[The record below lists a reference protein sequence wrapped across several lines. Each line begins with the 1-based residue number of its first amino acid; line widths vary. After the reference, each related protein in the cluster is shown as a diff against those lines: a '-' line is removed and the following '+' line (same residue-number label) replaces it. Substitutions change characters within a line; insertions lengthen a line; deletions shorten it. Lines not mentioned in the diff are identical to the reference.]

1 MSPLSDPRVNNNL
14 RTVLIVDDDAALR
27 DTLEDILSEEGYS
40 PISAGSC
47 AEALAVARER
57 PPGAALVDIKLPDGS
72 GTRLLADLKRVD
84 AHWIPAVITAY
95 ADLDSALSALE
106 EGAFQYL
113 QKPVRPMELFNLLDK
128 MFETL
133 DLEERSGG
141 QRSG

>member
-1 MSPLSDPRVNNNL
+1 MNNNIK
-14 RTVLIVDDDAALR
+14 TVPIVDDDAALR

-84 AHWIPAVITAY
+84 ADWIPAVITAY

-113 QKPVRPMELFNLLDK
+113 QKPVRPMELINLLDK